1 VSSGT
6 LKPAYSPLNLGSI
19 LCICRFFTAAKADIM
34 RSGQFAYHVILAVI
48 DKDADIEE
56 DYANLQKH

>member
-1 VSSGT
+1 
-6 LKPAYSPLNLGSI
+6 